1 MATNGVQTGN
11 RVYGDGGCLVTR
23 RFRVN
28 SEREPRAREEG
39 YTMQIEEPTPAAKT
53 TKV

>member
-1 MATNGVQTGN
+1 MTTNGVQAGN
-11 RVYGDGGCLVTR
+11 RRYDSGGYLVTR

-39 YTMQIEEPTPAAKT
+39 NAMRIEEPTLAAKT
-53 TKV
+53 TKA

>member
-1 MATNGVQTGN
+1 VATNGVQAGN
-11 RVYGDGGCLVTR
+11 CVYDAGGYLVTR
-23 RFRVN
+23 WFRVN

-39 YTMQIEEPTPAAKT
+39 DAMKIEKPTLAAKT